1 MSHTLLAGTDTAAGL
16 WTAGARRA
24 PDGLRRSGSGKV
36 GVPPFKRSG
45 DVTKAD
51 MADMRAVTSRRAGR
65 MRRTRIEKPRRP
77 ARSRR
82 YADEMSATVES
93 LDPRDPDIV
102 RAKRLRLGL
111 REPDATGE
119 A

>member
-1 MSHTLLAGTDTAAGL
+1 
-16 WTAGARRA
+16 
-24 PDGLRRSGSGKV
+24 
-36 GVPPFKRSG
+36 
-45 DVTKAD
+45 
-51 MADMRAVTSRRAGR
+51 

-82 YADEMSATVES
+82 YAEETSALAES

-102 RAKRLRLGL
+102 RAKRLRPRLQ
-111 REPDATGE
+111 EPDGATG